1 MDNNNNKGNSVSRFN
16 IVYDL
21 FIKIKGWFSKAS
33 NSPKSYLF
41 FDTETTGLPKDQ
53 NASSSDV
60 DNWPRIVQLSWILTD
75 DKGNKINTGDYIIKP
90 SGFIIPEQAAS
101 IHGISTEKAIAEGT
115 FFDEVID
122 LFLKDYAQADC
133 IVGHNI
139 SFDQKV
145 LEAELIR
152 MGRQDAV
159 VPKQYICTMKGS
171 VNYCKIPG
179 RNGIKYKYPNL
190 QELHKALFGSV
201 FENAHNSAS
210 DIAATEKCFWEMKKR
225 GWV

>member
-1 MDNNNNKGNSVSRFN
+1 MDNINNKGNSVSCFH

-75 DKGNKINTGDYIIKP
+75 GKGNKINTGDYIIKP
-90 SGFIIPEQAAS
+90 GGFIIPEQAAS
-101 IHGISTEKAIAEGT
+101 IHGISTDKAITEGT
-115 FFDEVID
+115 DFDEVMD
-122 LFLKDYAQADC
+122 MFLKDYAQADC

-139 SFDQKV
+139 IFDKKV